1 MKRDNAAGPARPRPV
16 MMLLVALLG
25 FAVLTPPVS
34 AAGMRVSDFSL
45 LDQHGESHRLKY
57 HKDANAI
64 VLIVHGNGCQIVRSA
79 LSDYRA
85 LRDDYADRGVKVL
98 MINSNLQDDRDNI
111 AKEAQEWDV
120 DFPILDDP
128 TQAIGRSLEL
138 TRTAEVLVINP
149 DSWEIVYRGA
159 LNNRVDYERQK
170 VAASET
176 YVRDVLDQL
185 IAGEVPEFA
194 SVDSPGCLINFVE
207 RNGADISYTDTI
219 APMLVD
225 NCTACHVEGGIA
237 PWAMTEYRMI
247 LGFAPMIS
255 EVLRTGR
262 MPPWHADPTVGKWQH
277 DGGMS
282 DDDKATLLAWIE
294 AGAPRGEGAD
304 PLLALGPRH
313 ADWTLGEPDLIL
325 EVPAFDVPA
334 TGIVDYQFPQVENPL
349 DRDAWVVAA
358 TIIPGDQRAVH
369 HVLMGTVSEKV
380 PEGKENEDD
389 IFENYIMG
397 YAPGNESA
405 HMPEGTGVFVAAD
418 DWYTFQ
424 MHYTPYGRSATDV
437 TRVGLYFADEPPAQY
452 FRQQVV
458 VNPAIR
464 IPPRAAAHEE
474 KAYFA
479 FAHDA
484 VIHNL
489 TPHSH
494 YRGRSSTFEL
504 LYPDGERELVLSVP
518 AYDFNWQRTY
528 TFAEP
533 KAVPAGTRIV
543 HRTVYDNSANNPG
556 NPNPDEE
563 VRWGLQSEQ
572 EMLYG
577 SVSYVW
583 AHEQAAE
590 PFHDPVTAD
599 AAQYLGFLDQDM
611 DGKVAKAELPG
622 GMRKRIGWKW
632 YFLDRN
638 WDGGLDQGEMEKM
651 LSR

>member
-1 MKRDNAAGPARPRPV
+1 VSQFQFLIKVFAKAVCAVAGV
-16 MMLLVALLG
+16 LLLMQ
-25 FAVLTPPVS
+25 PVS
-34 AAGMRVSDFSL
+34 ASDLRVADFSL
-45 LDQHGESHRLKY
+45 LDQHGKSHRLKY
-57 HKDANAI
+57 HKDASAI

-79 LSDYRA
+79 LADYRA
-85 LRDDYADRGVKVL
+85 LRDDYAEHGVKVL
-98 MINSNLQDDRDNI
+98 MINSNLQDDRESI
-111 AKEAQEWDV
+111 AKEAQEWGV

-128 TQAIGRSLEL
+128 TQAIGRSLAL

-149 DSWEIVYRGA
+149 KTWKIVYRGA

-170 VAASET
+170 AMASER
-176 YVRDVLDQL
+176 YVRDTLDAM
-185 IAGEVPEFA
+185 IAGEVPAFS

-207 RNGADISYTDTI
+207 RNGSEISYSETI
-219 APMLVD
+219 APLLVE

-247 LGFAPMIS
+247 LGFAPMIE

-262 MPPWHADPTVGKWQH
+262 MPPWHVDPAVGEWQH
-277 DGGMS
+277 DGGLS
-282 DDDKATLLAWIE
+282 DSDRATLLAWLE
-294 AGAPRGEGAD
+294 AGAPRGDGPD
-304 PLLALGPRH
+304 PLQALKPRE

-325 EVPAFDVPA
+325 EVPAFEVPA
-334 TGIVDYQFPQVENPL
+334 NGIVDYQFPQVKNPL
-349 DRDAWVVAA
+349 GRDAWVVAA

-380 PEGKENEDD
+380 PEGKEDEDD

-405 HMPEGTGVFVAAD
+405 HMPENTGVYVGAD
-418 DWYTFQ
+418 DWYSFQ
-424 MHYTPYGRSATDV
+424 MHYTPYGKASTDI

-458 VNPAIR
+458 VNPALH
-464 IPPRAAAHEE
+464 IPPRVAAHEE

-479 FAHDA
+479 FEHDA
-484 VIHNL
+484 IIHNL

-504 LYPDGERELVLSVP
+504 VYPDGETELVLSVP

-528 TFAEP
+528 IFAEP

-543 HRTVYDNSANNPG
+543 HRTIYDNSANNPG
-556 NPNPDEE
+556 NPDPDAS
-563 VRWGLQSEQ
+563 VFWGLQSEQ

-583 AHEQAAE
+583 ADEKASA
-590 PFHDPVTAD
+590 PFHDPVKAD
-599 AAQYLGFLDQDM
+599 AAQYMGFLDQDM
-611 DGKVAKAELPG
+611 DGKVAKAELPEV
-622 GMRKRIGWKW
+622 MREEIGWKW

-638 WDGGLDQGEMEKM
+638 FDGGLDQKEMER
-651 LSR
+651 LVSN